1 MEFELFGLGVD
12 LHFQPR
18 RRLVDQVDRLVG
30 QEPVGDVAVRQRCR
44 RDQGAVGDAHAMVR
58 FVLVLEPAQNRDRV
72 LDARLVDIDRL
83 EAARQG
89 GVLLDMLF
97 VFVERGGAD
106 AMQFAARQRRL
117 EQVGSVHRAVGF
129 AGADNGVHFVNEQDV
144 GARRGGDFLQHGLE
158 PLLELAAVF
167 RAGDQRAHIERQ
179 KLLVLQ
185 ALRHVAVDDAQRQA
199 LDDRRLADARLADQ
213 HRIVLGPARQ
223 DLNGATD
230 FLVAADH
237 RVELAIAR
245 GLGEIARIFLQRLI
259 GVFRRRRI
267 GGAAFAQSFDGGV
280 EVLRRHAGL
289 GENLARLAAAFQSE
303 REQKPFDGDK
313 AVARLLA
320 RFLGGVEHTRQ
331 RRVEINLPGAAA
343 RNFGALGEQ
352 RFDGRQCLPRIAAGP
367 VDQTGGEP
375 FGVVEQH
382 LEQVFRGKLLV
393 SLAQCERLGGLNE
406 TAAAVG
412 VFVEIHV
419 PSLGLSQTPLRRDQN
434 IVMGL

>member
-1 MEFELFGLGVD
+1 MEFD

-30 QEPVGDVAVRQRCR
+30 QEPVGDVTVRQRCR

-106 AMQFAARQRRL
+106 AMQLAARQRRL

-129 AGADNGVHFVNEQDV
+129 AGADDGVHLVNEQDV
-144 GARRGGDFLQHGLE
+144 RARRGGDLLQHGLE

-167 RAGDQRAHIERQ
+167 RAGDERAHIERQ
-179 KLLVLQ
+179 KLLVFQ
-185 ALRHVAVDDAQRQA
+185 ALRHVAVDDAQRQT

-237 RVELAIAR
+237 RVELAIAG
-245 GLGEIARIFLQRLI
+245 GLGEIARVFLQRLI
-259 GVFRRRRI
+259 GVFRRCGI
-267 GGAAFAQSFDGGV
+267 GGAALAQRFDGGV

-289 GENLARLAAAFQSE
+289 GENLSRLAAAFQSE
-303 REQKPFDGDK
+303 REQKPFDGDE

-320 RFLGGVEHTRQ
+320 RLLGGVEHTRQ

-352 RFDGRQCLPRIAAGP
+352 CFDGRQCLPRIAAGP

-419 PSLGLSQTPLRRDQN
+419 PSLGLSQTPFTARSEHRHG
-434 IVMGL
+434 VV

>member
-1 MEFELFGLGVD
+1 
-12 LHFQPR
+12 
-18 RRLVDQVDRLVG
+18 
-30 QEPVGDVAVRQRCR
+30 
-44 RDQGAVGDAHAMVR
+44 
-58 FVLVLEPAQNRDRV
+58 
-72 LDARLVDIDRL
+72 
-83 EAARQG
+83 
-89 GVLLDMLF
+89 MLF

-106 AMQFAARQRRL
+106 AMQLAARQRRL

-129 AGADNGVHFVNEQDV
+129 AGADDGVHLVNEQDV
-144 GARRGGDFLQHGLE
+144 RARRGGDLLQHGLE
-158 PLLELAAVF
+158 PLLEFAAVF
-167 RAGDQRAHIERQ
+167 RAGDERAHIERQ
-179 KLLVLQ
+179 KLLVFQ
-185 ALRHVAVDDAQRQA
+185 ALRHVAVDDAQRQT

-237 RVELAIAR
+237 RVELAIAG
-245 GLGEIARIFLQRLI
+245 GLGEIARVFLQRLI
-259 GVFRRRRI
+259 GVFRRCGI
-267 GGAAFAQSFDGGV
+267 GGAALAQCFDGGV

-289 GENLARLAAAFQSE
+289 GENLSRLAAAFQSE
-303 REQKPFDGDK
+303 REQKPFDGDE

-320 RFLGGVEHTRQ
+320 RLLGGVEHTRQ

-419 PSLGLSQTPLRRDQN
+419 PSLGLSQTPFTARSEHRHG
-434 IVMGL
+434 VV